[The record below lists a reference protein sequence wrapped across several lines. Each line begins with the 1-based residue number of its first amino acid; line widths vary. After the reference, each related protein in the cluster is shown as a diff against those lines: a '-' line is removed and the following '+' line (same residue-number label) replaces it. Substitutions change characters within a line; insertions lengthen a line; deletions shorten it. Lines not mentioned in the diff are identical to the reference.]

1 MHSEILNQMEES
13 EGIQKLIDEV
23 SFRKSNSRDYEKMSA
38 EEISKE
44 LKDVMRFEQDSFKK
58 IDEFEKIQNSPD
70 VIKYAKMIC
79 KNTIQREI
87 TQIQEIYLKKIDKE
101 YLNSK

>member
-1 MHSEILNQMEES
+1 
-13 EGIQKLIDEV
+13 
-23 SFRKSNSRDYEKMSA
+23 MSA

-44 LKDVMRFEQDSFKK
+44 LKDVMKFEQDSFKK
-58 IDEFEKIQNSPD
+58 IDEFEKIQNDPD

-87 TQIQEIYLKKIDKE
+87 TQIQGIYLKKIDQE

>member
-1 MHSEILNQMEES
+1 MEKSDKIEK
-13 EGIQKLIDEV
+13 IIDQI
-23 SFRKSNSRDYEKMSA
+23 SFRKSKSKDYEIMEI

-44 LKDVMRFEQDSFKK
+44 LQDIMKFEQESLKRIED
-58 IDEFEKIQNSPD
+58 FEKIQKNQD
-70 VIKYAKMIC
+70 LTDHLKMISR
-79 KNTIQREI
+79 NTTQREI